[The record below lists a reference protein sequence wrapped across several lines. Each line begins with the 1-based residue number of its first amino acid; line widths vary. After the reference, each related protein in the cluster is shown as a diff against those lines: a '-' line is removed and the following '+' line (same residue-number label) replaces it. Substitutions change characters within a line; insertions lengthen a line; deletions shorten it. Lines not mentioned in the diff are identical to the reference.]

1 MGRSPSRIDFHF
13 LEELCIV
20 KTVQEAVLGGGC
32 VHAEARYWEYAFI
45 NYETEMMNTI
55 VPSNPEN
62 LWFQEKNFKIPYI
75 KL

>member
-32 VHAEARYWEYAFI
+32 VHAKARELPGKDTAFI
-45 NYETEMMNTI
+45 NYETELMNTI

-62 LWFQEKNFKIPYI
+62 L
-75 KL
+75 